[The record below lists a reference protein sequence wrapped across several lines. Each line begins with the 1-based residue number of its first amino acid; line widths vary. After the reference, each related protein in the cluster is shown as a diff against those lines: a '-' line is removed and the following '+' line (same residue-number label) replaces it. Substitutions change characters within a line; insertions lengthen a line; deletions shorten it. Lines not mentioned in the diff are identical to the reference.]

1 MDQSIDILGEVWQ
14 RALSEVQSKVS
25 RAAFEGWLKHIKP
38 ISLVDNLLTVAVPS
52 EFARDWLEKRAR
64 QPLARA
70 LEAAAGRP
78 VELEFVCTQMQLD
91 LGVDTVAKSQPS
103 RRPRGAS
110 DDFGSTPLH
119 PRYTF
124 ENFVVG
130 NSNQFAHAAAQAVA
144 KSPGQSYN
152 PLFLYGG
159 VGLGK
164 THLMQAIGHHIRECA
179 PQQRVAYVSGDTF
192 TYHVVTS
199 IREDRF
205 STFRRRYHSIDVWL
219 VDDIQFIASRERTES
234 EFFQAFNALYETG
247 RQIVITSDRPPK
259 ELQVM
264 DPRLCSRFEWGLIAD
279 IRPPDIETRMAILE
293 RKARHEGMEVPKD
306 VIHYIATIAPSNIR
320 VLEGALIKVTA
331 AASLLGREISLAL
344 AIEHLKDHAVDPGDR
359 PPSIAAVKKAVADH
373 FHLEVDQLAAR
384 TRAQSIVLPRQLAM
398 YLARELL
405 SSSYP
410 EIARHFGGKD
420 HTTVMYACTKIK
432 EKLASDSYLQ
442 AVVNQLSANLQSAR

>member
-1 MDQSIDILGEVWQ
+1 VEQSIDVLGEVWQ
-14 RALSEVQSKVS
+14 RALNEMQSKVS

-38 ISLVDNLLTVAVPS
+38 VSLVDDVLTVAVPS

-64 QPLARA
+64 RPLARA
-70 LEAAAGRP
+70 LNQAAGRP
-78 VELEFVCTQMQLD
+78 LEIEFACTQMKLD
-91 LGVDTVAKSQPS
+91 LEGDNVGKPQPT
-103 RRPRGAS
+103 RRTRSTG

-130 NSNQFAHAAAQAVA
+130 KSNQFAHAAALAVA
-144 KSPGQSYN
+144 NSPGRSYN

-164 THLMQAIGHHIRECA
+164 THLMQAIGHHVAEHS
-179 PQQRVAYVSGDTF
+179 PGQRIAYVSGDTF

-205 STFRRRYHSIDVWL
+205 SAFRRRYHSIDLWL

-279 IRPPDIETRMAILE
+279 IRPPDIETRIAILE
-293 RKARHEGMEVPKD
+293 RKARHENTTVPQD

-320 VLEGALIKVTA
+320 VLEGALIKVIA

-344 AIEHLKDHAVDPGDR
+344 ATEHLKDHAVDPGIR
-359 PPSIAAVKKAVADH
+359 PLSIATVKQVVANH
-373 FHLEVDQLAAR
+373 YHLELDQLAAP

-398 YLARELL
+398 YIARELL
-405 SSSYP
+405 AMSYP

-420 HTTVMYACTKIK
+420 HTTVIHACSKIK
-432 EKLASDSYLQ
+432 QKIEVDPHLQ
-442 AVVNQLSANLQSAR
+442 AVVNELTANLRAR

>member
-1 MDQSIDILGEVWQ
+1 MDILGEGWQ
-14 RALSEVQSKVS
+14 RALGEVQSKVS

-38 ISLVDNLLTVAVPS
+38 VSLVDNLLTVAVPS
-52 EFARDWLEKRAR
+52 EFARDWLERRAR
-64 QPLARA
+64 RPLVRA
-70 LEAAAGRP
+70 LQDAAGRP
-78 VELEFVCTQMQLD
+78 LKVEFVCTQMQLD
-91 LGVDTVAKSQPS
+91 LGVDTSAKSQPS
-103 RRPRGAS
+103 QRPRGAS

-130 NSNQFAHAAAQAVA
+130 NSNRLAHAAAQAVA
-144 KSPGQSYN
+144 KSPGRSYN

-164 THLMQAIGHHIRECA
+164 THLMQAIGHQVREHS

-199 IREDRF
+199 IRDDRF

-293 RKARHEGMEVPKD
+293 RKALQEGMTVPKE

-344 AIEHLKDHAVDPGDR
+344 AIEHLRDHAVDPGDH

-373 FHLEVDQLAAR
+373 FHLEVEQLTAR
-384 TRAQSIVLPRQLAM
+384 TRAHNIVLPRQLAM

-410 EIARHFGGKD
+410 EIARQFGGKD
-420 HTTVMYACTKIK
+420 HTTVMHACTKIK
-432 EKLASDSYLQ
+432 EKLASDSHLQ
-442 AVVNQLSANLQSAR
+442 AVVNELSANLQSGS

>member
-1 MDQSIDILGEVWQ
+1 
-14 RALSEVQSKVS
+14 
-25 RAAFEGWLKHIKP
+25 
-38 ISLVDNLLTVAVPS
+38 
-52 EFARDWLEKRAR
+52 
-64 QPLARA
+64 
-70 LEAAAGRP
+70 
-78 VELEFVCTQMQLD
+78 
-91 LGVDTVAKSQPS
+91 
-103 RRPRGAS
+103 
-110 DDFGSTPLH
+110 
-119 PRYTF
+119 
-124 ENFVVG
+124 
-130 NSNQFAHAAAQAVA
+130 
-144 KSPGQSYN
+144 
-152 PLFLYGG
+152 
-159 VGLGK
+159 
-164 THLMQAIGHHIRECA
+164 MQAIGHQVREHS

-199 IREDRF
+199 IRDDRF

-293 RKARHEGMEVPKD
+293 RKALQEGMTVPKE

-344 AIEHLKDHAVDPGDR
+344 AIEHLRDHAVDPGDH

-373 FHLEVDQLAAR
+373 FHLEVEQLTAR
-384 TRAQSIVLPRQLAM
+384 TRAHNIVLPRQLAM

-410 EIARHFGGKD
+410 EIARQFGGKD
-420 HTTVMYACTKIK
+420 HTTVMHACTKIK
-432 EKLASDSYLQ
+432 EKLASDSHLQ
-442 AVVNQLSANLQSAR
+442 AVVNELSANLQSGS

>member
-1 MDQSIDILGEVWQ
+1 LGEVWQ
-14 RALSEVQSKVS
+14 RALSELQSKVS

-38 ISLVDNLLTVAVPS
+38 VSFVDDVLTVAVPS

-64 QPLARA
+64 RPLTRA
-70 LEAAAGRP
+70 LNEAAGRP
-78 VELEFVCTQMQLD
+78 VEIEFACTQMKLD
-91 LGVDTVAKSQPS
+91 LEGESPAKPQSL
-103 RRPRGAS
+103 RRTHNRS
-110 DDFGSTPLH
+110 DDFASTPLH

-130 NSNQFAHAAAQAVA
+130 KSNQFAHAAALAVA
-144 KSPGQSYN
+144 KSPGRSYN

-164 THLMQAIGHHIRECA
+164 THLMQAIGHAVGGHS
-179 PQQRVAYVSGDTF
+179 PGQRIAYVSGDTF

-205 STFRRRYHSIDVWL
+205 SVFRRRYHNIDVWL

-293 RKARHEGMEVPKD
+293 QKARQENTDVPQD

-320 VLEGALIKVTA
+320 VLEGALIKVMA
-331 AASLLGREISLAL
+331 AASLLGREICLSLAM
-344 AIEHLKDHAVDPGDR
+344 EHLKDHAVDPGIR
-359 PPSIAAVKKAVADH
+359 PLSIATVKKVVADH
-373 FHLEVDQLAAR
+373 FHLDVDQLAAR
-384 TRAQSIVLPRQLAM
+384 TRAHSIVLPRQLAM
-398 YLARELL
+398 YVARELL
-405 SSSYP
+405 AMSYP

-420 HTTVMYACTKIK
+420 HTTVIHACTRIK
-432 EKLASDSYLQ
+432 QKLEVDPHLQ
-442 AVVNQLSANLQSAR
+442 AVVNELTANLRSR